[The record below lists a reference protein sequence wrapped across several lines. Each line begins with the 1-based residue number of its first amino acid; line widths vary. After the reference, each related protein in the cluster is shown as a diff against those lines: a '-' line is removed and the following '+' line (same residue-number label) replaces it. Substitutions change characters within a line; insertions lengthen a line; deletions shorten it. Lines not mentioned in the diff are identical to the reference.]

1 MRFEERID
9 LPTDHGTL
17 VEGLPGHGLVASI
30 AVEEI
35 NEQLAMQHAGS
46 VESAD
51 HFPVLSYEDGAVTD
65 AVRVYTHPSIPV
77 VSLVSDTAIPPS
89 AFADLGR
96 TLVDAL
102 ADSLSRAL
110 FLVEVPT
117 GAPAEDPVVSAVG
130 STPDLR
136 SSFEAAGVTVEDDAG
151 LIIGPTGALASAFF
165 HAGVPTAVLLVKTDV
180 DPFVPDP
187 LGAKA
192 LIDEALEP
200 LVDFSIDTS
209 SLEDRAEAI
218 RAAKQQTA
226 AQFKQLSDG
235 SNFAESTNEMMYQ

>member
-1 MRFEERID
+1 MRYAEHGD
-9 LPTDHGTL
+9 LPTDGLTL

-35 NEQLAMQHAGS
+35 VDQLGLSHVGS
-46 VESAD
+46 VESAA
-51 HFPVLSYEDGAVTD
+51 HFPVLSYEDGGVRD
-65 AVRVYTHPSIPV
+65 PVRVYARDSTSV
-77 VSLVSDTAIPPS
+77 VGLVSDTAVPPA

-102 ADSLSRAL
+102 ADSLSLAV

-117 GAPAEDPVVSAVG
+117 VGPPGETVVSAVG
-130 STPDLR
+130 STPALR
-136 SSFEAAGVTVEDDAG
+136 SSFEDAAVPVEADAG
-151 LIIGPTGALASAFF
+151 LIVGPTGALASAFY

-192 LIDEALEP
+192 LIDDALEP
-200 LVDFSIDTS
+200 LVDFSIDTAP
-209 SLEDRAEAI
+209 LAERAESI
-218 RAAKQQTA
+218 RENYQRTA
-226 AQFKQLSDG
+226 AQFRQLTDG
-235 SNFAESTNEMMYQ
+235 DGLTESTYEMMYH